1 MVQMKK
7 PNFKG
12 KPYVFSVKI
21 WLNRALLP
29 QFIALFLA
37 KKTQNFRR
45 YGLPKLGPAGHFS
58 IVGSRQ
64 LRKHSAI
71 LLHVHY

>member
-1 MVQMKK
+1 MKK

-29 QFIALFLA
+29 QFIALFSSQKDPELQEIWSPKVGA
-37 KKTQNFRR
+37 SRPFF
-45 YGLPKLGPAGHFS
+45 YCGLQAVKETFCYPS
-58 IVGSRQ
+58 SC
-64 LRKHSAI
+64 S
-71 LLHVHY
+71 LLS